1 MQGSIEICELRENL
15 GVKMKEKPKSADSVS
30 DSASQSATP
39 NSSADIAD
47 K

>member
-1 MQGSIEICELRENL
+1 MQGIEIPELRENL
-15 GVKMKEKPKSADSVS
+15 GVKLKY
-30 DSASQSATP
+30 SASSVDRSFDSTSQNVTP